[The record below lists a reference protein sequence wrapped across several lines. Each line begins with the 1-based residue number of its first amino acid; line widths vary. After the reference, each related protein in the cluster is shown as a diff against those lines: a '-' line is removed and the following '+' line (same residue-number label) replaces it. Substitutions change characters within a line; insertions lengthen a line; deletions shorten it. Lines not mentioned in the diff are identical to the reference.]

1 MISLNRNELTLKDGS
16 VGFLDAEKDPHT
28 FLSFDRSE
36 KIYLKDLK
44 SDIKDFPMYDYRI
57 LASSKKTYYD
67 REAYTFLE
75 LLGDFGGFN
84 DALFL
89 IIGTISSFYAS

>member
-1 MISLNRNELTLKDGS
+1 
-16 VGFLDAEKDPHT
+16 
-28 FLSFDRSE
+28 
-36 KIYLKDLK
+36 
-44 SDIKDFPMYDYRI
+44 MYDYRI
-57 LASSKKTYYD
+57 LASSKKTYYE